1 MKGLLILILG
11 TILLN
16 SVFAL
21 VPTFMPDSDPGIY
34 LPYQFWFNILLVF
47 MWILPSYKGSYLF
60 EPTLNSTIETT
71 SGPVTDA
78 LPEAIPDALPEALP
92 DAIPEAIPADI
103 PADIPAAIPD
113 GSASWVDN
121 DKNPITDPINPIT
134 DPINPITDPIK
145 NPNIKLHMD
154 EHDY

>member
-21 VPTFMPDSDPGIY
+21 VPTFLSDSDPGTY

-47 MWILPSYKGSYLF
+47 MWILPSYKGAYLF
-60 EPTLNSTIETT
+60 EPTLDGLSSTETNT
-71 SGPVTDA
+71 AVET
-78 LPEAIPDALPEALP
+78 LP
-92 DAIPEAIPADI
+92 DSLPDSL
-103 PADIPAAIPD
+103 PD

-121 DKNPITDPINPIT
+121 DKNPITDPITAPIT
-134 DPINPITDPIK
+134 DPITDPIK
-145 NPNIKLHMD
+145 DKTMEELHMT